1 MGGVDLGPTTEV
13 PDLEG
18 LDHAERVEAMVAWFM
33 ENFEDPADITPYES
47 AEGGYQWIW
56 GGPHDP
62 EEELSDAFGDAA
74 TDEDVQA
81 AADEIRIDGI
91 YEWAPNQSRMFEVPD
106 EEEPPLSLEERLAA
120 LRGQL
125 DELEQTVQGSR
136 DEAPM
141 MGHNEPPADQRI
153 GLDQRDL
160 DELQES
166 INAIRGELDKPQ
178 AIDNA
183 NLAPIIKAEGIFR
196 RIVDKIH
203 GWIMAGIK
211 AIPAGIGAGVGKTMW
226 ENQAEIVHTVSTIAD
241 TLAVWAQHIQVF

>member
-1 MGGVDLGPTTEV
+1 M

-33 ENFEDPADITPYES
+33 ENFEDPAEITPYES

-62 EEELSDAFGDAA
+62 AEELYDAFGDAA

-81 AADEIRIDGI
+81 AADEIRSDGL
-91 YEWAPNQSRMFEVPD
+91 YEWAPNQSRMVEEPDDD
-106 EEEPPLSLEERLAA
+106 EESPLLLEDRLAA

-125 DELEQTVQGSR
+125 DELEQTVQGLR

-141 MGHNEPPADQRI
+141 MGHNQPPEDQRI

-160 DELQES
+160 DEVQES
-166 INAIRGELDKPQ
+166 INAIRVELDKPE
-178 AIDNA
+178 ATDSA
-183 NLAPIIKAEGIFR
+183 DPAPIIKAEGIFR
-196 RIVDKIH
+196 RIVNKLH

-211 AIPAGIGAGVGKTMW
+211 AIPAGIGAGIGKAVW
-226 ENQAEIVHTVSTIAD
+226 ENRVEIVDKVSTIAD
-241 TLAVWAQHIQVF
+241 TLAVWAQHIQRGF